1 MIAKVALVAAIAL
14 FASRVTFGN
23 HYSSCW
29 EDFAF
34 TVLDMTIA
42 AAPSQKGCIA
52 RGVRNRRLILPS
64 LAHRVIPL
72 QGSASVAF

>member
-29 EDFAF
+29 EDFAL

-42 AAPSQKGCIA
+42 AAPCQKG
-52 RGVRNRRLILPS
+52 
-64 LAHRVIPL
+64 
-72 QGSASVAF
+72 ASPEA